1 MLSKKSF
8 SSIAQVFKQLWFLD
22 PRAEQP
28 YINDI
33 AVRIRAGLLLAIPLY
48 MGFTLYE
55 AVYGSHWIVTGN
67 SVRDTFDTDF
77 DGHILYSVEA
87 IRRTLDYSKQTWVL
101 MYALFEMLAG
111 MSVITS
117 RLSPTVLISSFLA
130 KTHEPVWKP
139 LTPKRFAWSIGAT
152 FISVCLVFFNPEVF
166 AGFVNW
172 VAHSAVLT
180 TTSNYMPKWIPLV
193 LVWVCVG
200 FMWMEAVLGFCV
212 GCKVHS
218 LGVKMGLLKEECE
231 ACNNLSW
238 QS

>member
-1 MLSKKSF
+1 MLSKKLF